1 MNILKVL
8 TNKRKIGNVGERA
21 AISYIRK
28 RGYKVVETNYVA
40 LGHEVDIIA
49 YDKDTLVF
57 IEVKTRTQQNSSYES
72 RPSAAVTRQKMRAI
86 IKVAGFYTAYLS
98 EKPSIRFDV
107 IEVYLDKNENILQIQ
122 QLEAAFTKDRAISR
136 R

>member
-1 MNILKVL
+1 MNILKAL
-8 TNKRKIGNVGERA
+8 TKRRKIGNIGERA
-21 AISYIRK
+21 AVGYLKK
-28 RGYKVVETNYVA
+28 RGYRILEKNYVA

-49 YDKDTLVF
+49 SDRGTLVF
-57 IEVKTRTQQNSSYES
+57 IEVKTRTQESPYES
-72 RPSAAVTRQKMRAI
+72 RPAAAVTRQKMRAI

-122 QLEAAFTKDRAISR
+122 QLEAAFTKDRAIYR